1 MLEYAINFKLAEC
14 SKSLTRMDQ
23 AKLLLPI
30 RLAAAIEKY
39 IYLFPLGIDYSKL
52 GFLIK

>member
-1 MLEYAINFKLAEC
+1 MLEYAINSKLAEF

-30 RLAAAIEKY
+30 RLAAATEK
-39 IYLFPLGIDYSKL
+39 IYLSIPTGD
-52 GFLIK
+52 